1 MVPEKG
7 EHLGNDLQLRF
18 DSLGADLATTASGNL
33 AIVSGSQNMAQ
44 AIIAR
49 LTTGKG
55 ELNDL
60 GHPEYGSRLYELF
73 GQPNTER
80 TRESVRK
87 LVRECLAQELRL
99 REVLSVN
106 VKSDKREP
114 SRLEIEITVLP
125 IEGRTAL
132 SIVYPFNLEVR

>member
-1 MVPEKG
+1 MVPEKV
-7 EHLGNDLQLRF
+7 EVLGNDLQLRF
-18 DSLGADLATTASGNL
+18 DSLGADLAVTASGDL
-33 AIVSGSQNMAQ
+33 ATVSGLQNIAQ

-60 GHPEYGSRLYELF
+60 GHPEYGSRLYEIF
-73 GQPNTER
+73 GQPNTES
-80 TRESVRK
+80 TRDSIRK
-87 LVRECLAQELRL
+87 LVRECLEQETRL

-106 VKSDKREP
+106 VKPDRRVP

-125 IEGRTAL
+125 IEGRTPL